1 MCVDISPSQD
11 NASFLPDVVGCA
23 ILLAGIN
30 VEPVVKTSAI
40 DVLESTDVEMI
51 GLNTGMIK
59 FLR

>member
-1 MCVDISPSQD
+1 MCVDISPSRD

-23 ILLAGIN
+23 ILLVGIN

>member
-11 NASFLPDVVGCA
+11 NASLLPDVVGCA
-23 ILLAGIN
+23 ILLVGIN